1 MSHVIEQVA
10 QELVKASHVDSSEQ
24 ETHNL
29 LLRVANGFGAFIDMC
44 AADVRAAGEYNLPI
58 SDASGNGYDSPGGR
72 ALGVMPYRKDAFGAG
87 LDEYVMDKLKCY
99 TPTCNPRDMR
109 ALLDSMRAYAA
120 LAGRV
125 ARKVADDG
133 MRASALDKIEGC
145 QWATLRA
152 MRALDAPMWSVWAD
166 TGKQELNGIESALEE
181 IDGHSW
187 SEGKVFKGQ
196 CEHTRND
203 DTADAYTRNG
213 KAMHAYAAATGSV
226 SERDMLAA

>member
-1 MSHVIEQVA
+1 MSKVIEQVE
-10 QELVKASHVDSSEQ
+10 QELHKVSRLDSGEQ
-24 ETHNL
+24 ETSNL
-29 LLRVANGFGAFIDMC
+29 LLRVANGFAAFIEMC
-44 AADVRAAGEYNLPI
+44 AADVEAAGAYNLPI

-72 ALGVMPYRKDAFGAG
+72 ALGVMPYRKDAFGPG

-99 TPTCNPRDMR
+99 TPNCDPRDMR

-125 ARKVADDG
+125 ARRVADDD
-133 MRASALDKIEGC
+133 MRASAMRAIEGR
-145 QWATLRA
+145 QWDTLRS

-187 SEGKVFKGQ
+187 SDGKVFKGQ

-213 KAMHAYAAATGSV
+213 KAMHAYAAASGSV
-226 SERDMLAA
+226 SERDMVAA